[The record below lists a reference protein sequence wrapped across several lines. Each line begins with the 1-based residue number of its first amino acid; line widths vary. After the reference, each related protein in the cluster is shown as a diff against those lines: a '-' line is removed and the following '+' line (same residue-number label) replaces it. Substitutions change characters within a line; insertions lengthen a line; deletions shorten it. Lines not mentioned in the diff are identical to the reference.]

1 MTSTGGGRVW
11 RRARVQRH
19 RATTATL
26 AAAYPFLA
34 EPGLG
39 TAGTYIG
46 RDLFGGSFCFDPFEL
61 YAAGALT
68 NPNLLVTGAVGS
80 GKSALVKTLLY
91 RQAEFGRTAFVADPK
106 GEYTTLAH
114 AIGAPV
120 IRLAPGGRSRLNPL
134 DPLPATSTNTDE
146 DGDDTATQA
155 RLRLVAA
162 LAGTALGRPLRPVE
176 HAAATLALA
185 VVSPADPHADPPVLP
200 QLVDALLAPAK
211 DAAASV
217 RMTPAQLL
225 DASRDLALVLHR
237 MCTGDLA
244 GMFDG
249 PTSTDATLTDRSGG
263 IDPAA
268 RLVVLDLS
276 AVYTTHRDA
285 LPLVM
290 TCATAWLQAAV
301 TRTRATGRY
310 VVLDEAWTLLDQP
323 STARW
328 LQQSY
333 KLARAHGVANL
344 AVLHRFSDLRAAG
357 DAGTA
362 NAALAHGLLADT
374 GVRVVYA
381 QPTSELD
388 DATALLGLTPT
399 ERSLLPHL
407 RQGTA
412 LWKVGTRSFVVEH
425 RRSPAETALTDTD
438 SAITAHTS
446 REHPR

>member
-1 MTSTGGGRVW
+1 MTRTGGGRVW

-106 GEYTTLAH
+106 GEYTALAH

-134 DPLPATSTNTDE
+134 DPLPATGT
-146 DGDDTATQA
+146 DGDDAATQA

-185 VVSPADPHADPPVLP
+185 AVTPADPHADPPVLP
-200 QLVDALLAPAK
+200 QLVDALLAPSK

-237 MCTGDLA
+237 MCAGDLA

-276 AVYTTHRDA
+276 AVHAAHRDA

-362 NAALAHGLLADT
+362 TAALAHGLLADT

-381 QPTSELD
+381 QPASELD
-388 DATALLGLTPT
+388 DATTLLGLTPT

-425 RRSPAETALTDTD
+425 RRSPQEAELTDTD
-438 SAITAHTS
+438 TAITAHTS